1 MPPTFIIY
9 ATFILCLAISAGVV
23 ALALYLHILGRQLA
37 DVSQRLHV
45 ARRNLANATEAHER
59 TAWRTEIGHLETEV
73 HAIRERIRRVE
84 SYL

>member
-1 MPPTFIIY
+1 MTPIIY
-9 ATFILCLAISAGVV
+9 ATFILCLAIGAGVV
-23 ALALYLHILGRQLA
+23 ALALYLHILGRRLA

-45 ARRNLANATEAHER
+45 ARRNLANATEAHTR
-59 TAWRTEIGHLETEV
+59 MVWRAEIGHLETEA